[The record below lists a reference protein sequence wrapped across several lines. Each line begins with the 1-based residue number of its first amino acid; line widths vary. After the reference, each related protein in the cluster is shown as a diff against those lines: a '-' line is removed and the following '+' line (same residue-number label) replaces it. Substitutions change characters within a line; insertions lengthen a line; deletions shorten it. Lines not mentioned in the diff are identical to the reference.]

1 MKHGKLWLAMAAS
14 VIGLALQP
22 PTGWATR
29 AVGSMI
35 TGQVTSTPSAV
46 QIEVDHH
53 VYRIKANTPAA
64 KAYRNFYN
72 GDTVDLLLE
81 RPSTQTVPTVV
92 SILKHAGS

>member
-22 PTGWATR
+22 PTG
-29 AVGSMI
+29 AVGAKV
-35 TGQVTSTPSAV
+35 TGQVTATPSGV

-53 VYRIKANTPAA
+53 VYHIKANTPAA

-72 GDTVDLLLE
+72 GDTVDLMLE
-81 RPSTQTVPTVV
+81 HAATLSESTVV
-92 SILKHAGS
+92 SIVKHTGS